1 MLVLYSISIYY
12 LITINNMA
20 DTNYISVIKTSD
32 GKSYNIKDTDARKRM
47 TEITWYRL
55 KQLRD
60 NSQLI
65 PGMQYRITNYHT
77 YTTQKDT
84 TSANHQFDV
93 IVIADSTN
101 KLNESARA
109 IQHRGDTYF
118 SNCNLAAWKI
128 WYCLDNDSNRF
139 AWADS
144 DGNGVIYRMIDE
156 HNNDCPYDFKNI
168 QFKRYQS
175 TKSKTLYG
183 YEFIGL
189 KSNNDY
195 GEYDGITDINTA
207 SNKYLYTF
215 TYDNNGSI
223 SDASVMLDSCTNN
236 VIGNAFMTVTID
248 DTNNYKS
255 YYLNNI
261 VSISTTSEIDGYD
274 SDNYHNVFGIN
285 CTNCTLVDSASNTF
299 GNNCTKVILGKNCVY
314 NTFADKCSS
323 ISFGKNCVYNSIAT
337 GCDDIHLANYSCNN
351 DFKDCLCIKID
362 DDYGRLNNCTVS
374 GSYIAFTKVFVYVS
388 VLVMCNEELTDLSQY
403 AKDGGNINYP
413 QFIGRNSSGQIVSY
427 TLDSIINNS

>member
-1 MLVLYSISIYY
+1 
-12 LITINNMA
+12 MA

-32 GKSYNIKDTDARKRM
+32 GKLYNIKDIDARKRM
-47 TEITWYRL
+47 TEITWSRL

-77 YTTQKDT
+77 YTAQKDT
-84 TSANHQFDV
+84 ISANHQFDV
-93 IVIADSTN
+93 IVTADSTN

-109 IQHRGDTYF
+109 IQHSGDTYF

-128 WYCLDNDSNRF
+128 WYCLDNDTKRF
-139 AWADS
+139 AWADTN
-144 DGNGVIYRMIDE
+144 GKGVIYRMIDE

-168 QFKRYQS
+168 QFKRYTSQ
-175 TKSKTLYG
+175 KAKTLYG

-189 KSNNDY
+189 ESNNDY

-223 SDASVMLDSCTNN
+223 SDASIMLDSCTNN

-248 DTNNYKS
+248 VTKNYKS

-261 VSISTTSEIDGYD
+261 VSISTTSGDNIYNGG
-274 SDNYHNVFGIN
+274 NYHNVFGVN
-285 CTNCTLVDSASNTF
+285 CTNCTSVDSESNAF
-299 GNNCTKVILGKNCVY
+299 GNNCTKIILGTYCIY
-314 NTFADKCSS
+314 NTFANKCSN
-323 ISFGKNCVYNSIAT
+323 ISFSTDCLYNSIAT
-337 GCDDIHLANYSCNN
+337 DCGDIHLASYSYNN
-351 DFKDCLCIKID
+351 DFKDCCCIKID
-362 DDYGRLNNCTVS
+362 DDYGILNNCTIS
-374 GSYIAFTKVFVYVS
+374 GAYIAFTKVFEYVS
-388 VLVMCNEELTDLSQY
+388 VLSVNNEELTDLTQY
-403 AKDGGNINYP
+403 VKDGDSINYP